1 MRIGGVLVAL
11 VLAACARSGVRPVV
25 RPESVAERRA
35 VAAPRASE
43 HSVPRFG
50 TEFVPDRI
58 VADRAGRAPTDPDF
72 DPSRSVTVT
81 LRYVVTVPA
90 GGTGVLQVQACPMVR
105 DSVRG
110 TWRLHHLG
118 AVPRALAVY
127 SVSDQSDSTGRR
139 VRGSI
144 SPIAIP
150 ELDDWLPN
158 PWADTTA
165 TAPRASDL
173 LVFDARQPGAYV
185 LDRYFPRISATSV
198 RGTARC
204 RVALRLLGVQYAGR
218 LASMA
223 AGGAR
228 ETGRLWDQVPSL
240 RADVDTPRDVV
251 RDDAAVGADSVVMPS
266 VPATLPPRAAPAS
279 TTPRII
285 GVDVLGS
292 LPVPRLTKP

>member
-1 MRIGGVLVAL
+1 MRAGAVLVA
-11 VLAACARSGVRPVV
+11 VVFAACSRSSRQPVV
-25 RPESVAERRA
+25 RPEPVAVRRA
-35 VAAPRASE
+35 VVAPRAAE
-43 HSVPRFG
+43 HTAPRFG

-81 LRYVVTVPA
+81 LRYVVTIPA
-90 GGTGVLQVQACPMVR
+90 GGTGVLQVQGCPMVR

-127 SVSDQSDSTGRR
+127 AVSDQPDLTGRR

-144 SPIAIP
+144 SPIAMP

-158 PWADTTA
+158 PWVDTA
-165 TAPRASDL
+165 ASGPRASDL

-198 RGTARC
+198 RGTAQC
-204 RVALRLLGVQYAGR
+204 TVALRLLGGQYAGR

-228 ETGRLWDQVPSL
+228 ETGRLWDLTPAL
-240 RADVDTPRDVV
+240 RSDVDTPRNIA
-251 RDDAAVGADSVVMPS
+251 RDDAAVGADSVVVPS
-266 VPATLPPRAAPAS
+266 VPAALPSRAAPAS

-292 LPVPRLTKP
+292 LPVPRLTRP

>member
-1 MRIGGVLVAL
+1 MRAGAVLVAV
-11 VLAACARSGVRPVV
+11 VLAACSRSSMQPVV
-25 RPESVAERRA
+25 RPEPLAVRRA
-35 VAAPRASE
+35 VVAPRAAE
-43 HSVPRFG
+43 HTAPRFG

-90 GGTGVLQVQACPMVR
+90 GGTGVLQVQGCPMVR

-127 SVSDQSDSTGRR
+127 AVSDQPDSTGRR

-144 SPIAIP
+144 SPIAMP

-158 PWADTTA
+158 PWADSA
-165 TAPRASDL
+165 AAAPRASDL

-198 RGTARC
+198 RGTAQC
-204 RVALRLLGVQYAGR
+204 TVALRLLGGQYAGR

-228 ETGRLWDQVPSL
+228 ETGRLWDLTPAL
-240 RADVDTPRDVV
+240 RSDADTPRDVA
-251 RDDAAVGADSVVMPS
+251 RDDAAVGADSVVVPS
-266 VPATLPPRAAPAS
+266 VPAAMPSRATPAS

-292 LPVPRLTKP
+292 LPVPRMTKP